1 MAAWWAEC
9 LYVLACSRK
18 TQVALA
24 LAVISFFG
32 TLLLGHY
39 IVSGVEFRGPLASL
53 TGAMQDKLL
62 HQYDRVAWFGLV
74 SFLALA
80 VKLFRKDRKRL
91 LSSW

>member
-1 MAAWWAEC
+1 MADWWAEC
-9 LYVLACSRK
+9 LYVLAYSRK

-39 IVSGVEFRGPLASL
+39 IVSGMAFHGPLAPL
-53 TGAMQDKLL
+53 TGAIQDKLL
-62 HQYDRVAWFGLV
+62 HQYDRVAGFGLV

-80 VKLFRKDRKRL
+80 VKLYLRDRKRL